1 LPSPPSALTK
11 MPCDVPP
18 NVVMGLKLVT
28 LIAPVSPPL
37 PVPPFPPDPP
47 TPAPPAPPC
56 PPDPPA
62 PPVAVA
68 FPSSVLAKAAPP
80 PPPPRPGPPS
90 TAAPPGPPPAGAAI
104 AAGAGAAVRINKN
117 AIGVSPG
124 AKRERP
130 DQTVVYNRNV
140 AACATS
146 PAAARAAIAASAIAA
161 IAAIAASATKPADR
175 SGGTPHYN
183 VYTTSLPTPHP
194 P

>member
-1 LPSPPSALTK
+1 S
-11 MPCDVPP
+11 
-18 NVVMGLKLVT
+18 
-28 LIAPVSPPL
+28 
-37 PVPPFPPDPP
+37 
-47 TPAPPAPPC
+47 
-56 PPDPPA
+56 PDPPA
-62 PPVAVA
+62 PPCARRHQA
-68 FPSSVLAKAAPP
+68 LPPLPP
-80 PPPPRPGPPS
+80 PPPPS
-90 TAAPPGPPPAGAAI
+90 PPPPTPIPAIAAI

-175 SGGTPHYN
+175 SGGITHLIFYLG
-183 VYTTSLPTPHP
+183 VAPTPRAP
-194 P
+194 